1 MLAHHI
7 VFRPTG
13 NPDVTLGQKKQD
25 AVLARENLDEQFRAD
40 RSTVVCAT
48 IRRIFPLLFP

>member
-1 MLAHHI
+1 MAHHL

-13 NPDVTLGQKKQD
+13 NPDVTLSLKEQD
-25 AVLARENLDEQFRAD
+25 AVLAQQLLDEHFSAD

-48 IRRIFPLLFP
+48 IRRIFPQLFP

>member
-48 IRRIFPLLFP
+48 IRRTFPLLFP

>member
-7 VFRPTG
+7 VSRPTG
-13 NPDVTLGQKKQD
+13 NPDVTLSQKQD
-25 AVLARENLDEQFRAD
+25 AVLARENLDEQFRAG

-48 IRRIFPLLFP
+48 IRRTFPLLFP